1 MNIRVTMKE
10 NRGGFTSAIPVV
22 LCAAILAVV
31 CAGCTSE
38 SVTTDT
44 ARAMSTPGLGADR
57 FGGAVHGDLL
67 VPGDQ
72 LQLTVSGYPEFNT
85 TATVKSSGVV
95 TIPLVGDLKA
105 AGMTREELEAEI
117 VKSLTDFVKSKVYVT
132 LTVTSSTVQ
141 NIIVLG
147 AVAQQNSFP
156 NTAPVSIFQLL
167 ASAGGPTGDADLRH
181 IKVYRSGD
189 LSREEEIDLS
199 GIVSPGG
206 RPGRGT
212 PMVSPGD
219 LLYVPK
225 SENFIRQFTPFVY
238 DVVVVLT
245 LFALVK

>member
-1 MNIRVTMKE
+1 MSQKIEIHT
-10 NRGGFTSAIPVV
+10 RGLLLP
-22 LCAAILAVV
+22 LCALVLAAAL

-38 SVTTDT
+38 SVTSDT
-44 ARAMSTPGLGADR
+44 ARAMSTPGLGAER
-57 FGGAVHGDLL
+57 FGPGAHSDLIA
-67 VPGDQ
+67 PGDQ
-72 LQLTVSGYPEFNT
+72 LQLTVAGYPEFNT
-85 TATVKSSGVV
+85 SSAVKSTGVF
-95 TIPLVGDLKA
+95 TIPLVGDVKA
-105 AGMTREELEAEI
+105 AGLTRDQLEAEI
-117 VKSLTDFVKSKVYVT
+117 IKSLTDFVKSKVYVT
-132 LTVTSSTVQ
+132 LTLNSATVQ

-156 NTAPVSIFQLL
+156 NSTPVSVFQLL
-167 ASAGGPTGDADLRH
+167 ATAGGPTVDADLRH

-206 RPGRGT
+206 RPGRAT
-212 PMVSPGD
+212 PMVNPGD

-225 SENFIRQFTPFVY
+225 SENFIRQFSPFIY